1 MPNPELDRIWLTDEQ
16 LAELT
21 RKKQPAAQARVLAKS
36 VPPIPYVWVAGRPI
50 VLASDVL
57 GRSDKPVKLNWE

>member
-1 MPNPELDRIWLTDEQ
+1 MPNSEPDRIWLTEEQ

-21 RKKQPAAQARVLAKS
+21 RKTQPAAQARVLSKS

-50 VLASDVL
+50 VLLSDVF

>member
-1 MPNPELDRIWLTDEQ
+1 MPNPEPDRIWLTEEQ

-21 RKKQPAAQARVLAKS
+21 RKTQPAAQARVLSKS
-36 VPPIPYVWVAGRPI
+36 VPPIPYVLVAGRPV
-50 VLASDVL
+50 VLVSDVL